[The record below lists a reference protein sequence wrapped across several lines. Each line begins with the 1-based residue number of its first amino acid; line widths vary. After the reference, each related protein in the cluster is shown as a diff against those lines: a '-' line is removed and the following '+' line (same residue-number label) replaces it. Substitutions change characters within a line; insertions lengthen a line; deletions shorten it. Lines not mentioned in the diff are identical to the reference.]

1 MDYRNILTEKKDSL
15 FIITINRPE
24 TLNALNEDTVG
35 ELEHAFDQGSADPGV
50 RVIIITGQGNK
61 AFVAGAD
68 INEISTL
75 PSVKAAQDKSTRGID
90 ILFKIEHCDKPVIM
104 AINGYA
110 LGGGC
115 ELAMAGDIRIAS
127 DNAKFGLPEINLG
140 IIPGYGGTQRLPRLV
155 GKGMAKMMIFS
166 GMIIDAQ
173 RAFQIGLVEKVVPAG
188 QLMEEAISLANLLAQ
203 KPPVALAM
211 AKRSINDGLEVDLRR
226 GCAMESSNF
235 AVACSTEDRREGTR
249 AFLEKRK
256 PRFKGF

>member
-1 MDYRNILTEKKDSL
+1 MAYNILTEKKDAL
-15 FIITINRPE
+15 FIITINRPD
-24 TLNALNEDTVG
+24 TLNALNEETVG
-35 ELEHAFDQGSADPGV
+35 ELEDAFNRGSADPGV
-50 RVIIITGQGNK
+50 RVIVITGQGDK

-68 INEISTL
+68 INELQSL

-90 ILFKIEHCDKPVIM
+90 IFFKIEHCDKPVLM

-127 DNAKFGLPEINLG
+127 DKAKFGLPEINLG
-140 IIPGYGGTQRLPRLV
+140 VIPGYGGTQRLPRLV
-155 GKGMAKMMIFS
+155 GKGMAKMMVFS

-173 RAFQIGLVEKVVPAG
+173 LALQIGLVEKVVPADK
-188 QLMEEAISLANLLAQ
+188 LLEETISLANLLAR
-203 KPPVALAM
+203 KSPVALAM

-226 GCAMESSNF
+226 GCAVESANF
-235 AVACSTEDRREGTR
+235 AVACSTEDRKEGTG

-256 PRFKGF
+256 PQFKGY